1 LCKEC
6 GDNFAARDRA
16 RVAGHEQHK
25 LGKNPFQLRGSFV
38 FGPGEVERFAHFSET
53 FGDNAAVEELL
64 AAIAQAAP
72 R

>member
-1 LCKEC
+1 
-6 GDNFAARDRA
+6 
-16 RVAGHEQHK
+16 
-25 LGKNPFQLRGSFV
+25 V